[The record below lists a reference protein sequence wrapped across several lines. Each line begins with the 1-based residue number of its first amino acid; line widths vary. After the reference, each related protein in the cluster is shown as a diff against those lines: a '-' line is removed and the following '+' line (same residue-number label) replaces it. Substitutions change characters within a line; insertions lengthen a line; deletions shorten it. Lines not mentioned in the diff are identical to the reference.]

1 MTQWVYLRKKEQ
13 IQLYLVWIT
22 DPTQVHYPNE
32 INSMHQEFH
41 TYIFYLEVS
50 LLVEIYYTIS
60 CNIKTRKK
68 NFLLAHFKPRFG
80 AVQNQGRIIFFA
92 NSTMVAEKLACNRS
106 KSYMVVLIKDQG
118 KRSFSNRSMVV
129 KNDTFDRYVYI
140 YCMYYIGR
148 LVVFYSIHYIAQW
161 AKRNPKCGR

>member
-1 MTQWVYLRKKEQ
+1 
-13 IQLYLVWIT
+13 
-22 DPTQVHYPNE
+22 
-32 INSMHQEFH
+32 MHQEFH

-60 CNIKTRKK
+60 CNIKTKK
-68 NFLLAHFKPRFG
+68 KIFLLAHFKPRFG

-140 YCMYYIGR
+140 HILYVLYRQVGCFFIPSTILHSG
-148 LVVFYSIHYIAQW
+148 LKEILNA
-161 AKRNPKCGR
+161 AGNNNN

>member
-1 MTQWVYLRKKEQ
+1 MGIFEEKRANIAISRLDNRPN
-13 IQLYLVWIT
+13 LGS
-22 DPTQVHYPNE
+22 QVHYPNE

-60 CNIKTRKK
+60 CNIKTKK
-68 NFLLAHFKPRFG
+68 KFLLAHFKPRFG

-140 YCMYYIGR
+140 HILYVLYRQVGF
-148 LVVFYSIHYIAQW
+148 FYSIHYIAQW

>member
-1 MTQWVYLRKKEQ
+1 
-13 IQLYLVWIT
+13 
-22 DPTQVHYPNE
+22 
-32 INSMHQEFH
+32 MHQEFH

-60 CNIKTRKK
+60 CNIKTKK
-68 NFLLAHFKPRFG
+68 KFFLLAHFKPGFG

-140 YCMYYIGR
+140 HILYVLYRQVGCF
-148 LVVFYSIHYIAQW
+148 FYSIHYIAQW